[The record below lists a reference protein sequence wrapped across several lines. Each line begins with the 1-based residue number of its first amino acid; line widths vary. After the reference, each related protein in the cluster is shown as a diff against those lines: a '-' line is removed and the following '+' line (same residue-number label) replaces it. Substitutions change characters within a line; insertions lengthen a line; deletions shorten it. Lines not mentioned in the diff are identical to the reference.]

1 MAKNYHKWVV
11 FPQNNNNNN
20 NNNSNKNLELAKNC
34 PKKK

>member
-1 MAKNYHKWVV
+1 MMAKNYHKWVV
-11 FPQNNNNNN
+11 FPQNNNN